1 MELQLTQNMEI
12 STSTEKDASEIPYV
26 SKKRWLILLL
36 FSSISLTNE
45 FQGLHLNI
53 IGDVVLKYYNVSMPE
68 DIFQKETTLDW
79 LCMMYMLAYIILI
92 VPASLLLD
100 KKGLRVVIICGS
112 LFNALGA
119 WIKVVCVSQD
129 RFVLL
134 LFAQAICA
142 VSRIF
147 ILGIPAKLAAV
158 WFGPNQVSTATSI
171 GVFGNQVINL

>member
-1 MELQLTQNMEI
+1 MEI
-12 STSTEKDASEIPYV
+12 QHKQNQEISKSTEEDASKIPYV

-36 FSSISLTNE
+36 FSSISLTNG
-45 FQGLHLNI
+45 FQWLHLNI

-79 LCMMYMLAYIILI
+79 LCMMHMLAYIILI
-92 VPASLLLD
+92 VPATWLLD

-119 WIKVVCVSQD
+119 WIKVACVSQD
-129 RFVLL
+129 RFALL

-142 VSRIF
+142 VSQIF
-147 ILGIPAKLAAV
+147 TLGIPARLAAV